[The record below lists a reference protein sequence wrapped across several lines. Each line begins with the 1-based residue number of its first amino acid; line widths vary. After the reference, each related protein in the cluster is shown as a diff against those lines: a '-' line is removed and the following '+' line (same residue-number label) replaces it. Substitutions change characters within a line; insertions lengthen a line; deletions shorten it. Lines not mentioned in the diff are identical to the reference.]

1 MTRRRFVNEGAG
13 VVAALVL
20 AGCGSASSDT
30 ESVARPGAPEPTASV
45 GAPVAVSKS
54 FTKKVY
60 VHLMPWFESNAT
72 SGNGAWGAH
81 WTMNT
86 KNPNI
91 VDGSGKRQI
100 AAHYYPLIGPYGSGD
115 KDVVEYQLLLMK
127 YAGVDG
133 VLIDWP
139 GTLNCVD
146 YPKNKQNA
154 EAFINKT
161 AAAGLEFAIV
171 YEDNNFTLAP
181 TYGCSVP
188 DKLAAARNDMVYM
201 RDNYFNRSNYI
212 KVNNAPLLLDF
223 GPQTFKSPS
232 DWSNIFSPLSTKPTF
247 LTLWY
252 QKGDAGA
259 NAQGEY
265 PWIYSDFTAGL
276 QHWYANVWPG
286 VKFGV
291 AYPGF
296 NSFYNEGGWG
306 GPTWS
311 IAHNGSGTFGQ
322 TMDMAKNSG
331 VNWIQLA
338 TWNDYGEGTMIE
350 PTREFGYGALT
361 TLQQK
366 LGVPYGQS
374 QLELIAKLYEQRKQN
389 AGNATRQA
397 QLNEAFNHF
406 VALQPDKAA
415 TILNGGTTPP
425 PTGNNPTV
433 TNAGFES
440 GTSGWN
446 TWSPNGTQGAAFAET
461 YNGGYNS
468 ANHLTHYSPGAFETW
483 TYQTVSGISNGNYRV
498 RAWVRKGG
506 DFGFSRLQAKTCAD
520 CTPAATN
527 LGTYGNWT
535 QLETPTIAVTAGYLE
550 FGLHTQAFTGSS
562 FVHLDDVQI
571 IRQ

>member
-1 MTRRRFVNEGAG
+1 MTRHRFMNEGAS
-13 VVAALVL
+13 VFAALLL
-20 AGCGSASSDT
+20 AGCGSAST
-30 ESVARPGAPEPTASV
+30 EPESQPGAEGPTATLT
-45 GAPVAVSKS
+45 APVSVPKT

-60 VHLMPWFESNAT
+60 AHVMPWFESNAS
-72 SGNGAWGAH
+72 SGNGSWGIH
-81 WTMNT
+81 WTMAN
-86 KNPNI
+86 KNPNVI
-91 VDGSGKRQI
+91 DGSGKRQI
-100 AAHYYPLIGPYGSGD
+100 ASYYYPLIGPYASGD

-127 YAGVDG
+127 YAGIDG

-139 GTLNCVD
+139 GTLNCLD

-154 EAFINKT
+154 EAMINKT
-161 AAAGLEFAIV
+161 AAVGLEFAVV

-181 TYGCSVP
+181 QSGCPVP
-188 DKLAAARNDMVYM
+188 DKLGAARNDMVFL
-201 RDNYFNRSNYI
+201 RDNYFSRSNHI

-223 GPQTFKSPS
+223 GPQTFSSPS
-232 DWSNIFSPLSTKPTF
+232 DWTNIFSPLSTKPTF

-252 QKGDAGA
+252 ESGEAGS
-259 NAQGEY
+259 NAKGEY
-265 PWIYSDFTAGL
+265 PWIYSDFTTGL
-276 QHWYANVWPG
+276 QNFYNNRPLG

-296 NSFYNEGGWG
+296 NTFYTDGGWG
-306 GPTWS
+306 GPGWS
-311 IAHNGSGTFGQ
+311 LPHNGTGTLGQ
-322 TMDMAKNSG
+322 TLDLAKNSG

-374 QLELIAKLYEQRKQN
+374 QLELIAKLYEQRKQYAN
-389 AGNATRQA
+389 DSAKQA
-397 QLNEAFNHF
+397 QLNTAFNHF
-406 VALQPDKAA
+406 VNLQPDQAA
-415 TILNGGTTPP
+415 AILNGGTTPP
-425 PTGNNPTV
+425 TNNPSV

-440 GTSGWN
+440 GMSGWN
-446 TWSPNGTQGAAFAET
+446 TWSPNGTAGAAFTET

-483 TYQTVSGISNGNYRV
+483 TYQTVNGIANGNYRV

-506 DFGFSRLQAKTCAD
+506 DFGFSRLQAKTCAS
-520 CTPAATN
+520 CSPAATN
-527 LGTYGNWT
+527 LGTYSNWT

-550 FGLHTQAFTGSS
+550 FGLHTQAFSGSS

>member
-1 MTRRRFVNEGAG
+1 MTRHRFVNEGAG
-13 VVAALVL
+13 VFAALVL
-20 AGCGSASSDT
+20 AGCGSTPSETGS
-30 ESVARPGAPEPTASV
+30 EARPGAEQPSAAVS
-45 GAPVAVSKS
+45 APLAVSKT

-60 VHLMPWFESNAT
+60 VHLMPWFESNTT
-72 SGNGAWGAH
+72 SGNGSWGAH
-81 WTMNT
+81 WTMAN
-86 KNPNI
+86 KNPNV
-91 VDGSGKRQI
+91 VDGTGKRQI
-100 AAHYYPLIGPYGSGD
+100 ASHYYPLIGPYGSGD
-115 KDVVEYQLLLMK
+115 KDVIEYQLLLMK

-171 YEDNNFTLAP
+171 YEDNNLTLAP
-181 TYGCSVP
+181 GYGCSVP
-188 DKLAAARNDMVYM
+188 DKYAVARNDMSYM
-201 RDNYFNRSNYI
+201 RDNYFSRGNYI
-212 KVNNAPLLLDF
+212 KINNAPLLLDF

-252 QKGDAGA
+252 QNGDAGA

-265 PWIYSDFTAGL
+265 PWIYSDFTTGL
-276 QHWYANVWPG
+276 QNFYNNRPLG

-296 NSFYNEGGWG
+296 NTFYTAGGWG

-311 IAHNGSGTFGQ
+311 LPYNGTGTFGQ

-350 PTREFGYGALT
+350 PTREFGYGFLT

-374 QLELIAKLYEQRKQN
+374 QLELIGKLYEQRKQY
-389 AGNATRQA
+389 AGDASKQS
-397 QLNEAFNHF
+397 QLNEAFNYF

-415 TILNGGTTPP
+415 TILGGGTTNPP
-425 PTGNNPTV
+425 PTNPTV
-433 TNAGFES
+433 TNSGFES
-440 GTSGWN
+440 GMTGWN
-446 TWSPNGTQGAAFAET
+446 TWSPNGTAGAAFTET

-483 TYQTVSGISNGNYRV
+483 TYQQLNGLPNGNYRV

-506 DFGFSRLQAKTCAD
+506 DFGFSFLQAKTCAS
-520 CTPAATN
+520 CTPALTH
-527 LGTYGNWT
+527 LGTYGSWT
-535 QLETPTIAVTAGYLE
+535 QVETPTIAVTAGYLE
-550 FGLHTQAFTGSS
+550 FGLHTQATSGSS
-562 FVHLDDVQI
+562 YVHLDDVQL

>member
-1 MTRRRFVNEGAG
+1 MTRHRFMNEGAG
-13 VVAALVL
+13 VFAALLL
-20 AGCGSASSDT
+20 AGCGSAST
-30 ESVARPGAPEPTASV
+30 ESEGQPGAEAPTATIT
-45 GAPVAVSKS
+45 APVSVPKT

-60 VHLMPWFESNAT
+60 AHVMPWFETNAS
-72 SGNGAWGAH
+72 SGNGSWGIH
-81 WTMNT
+81 WTMAN
-86 KNPNI
+86 KNPNVI
-91 VDGSGKRQI
+91 DGSGKRQI
-100 AAHYYPLIGPYGSGD
+100 ASYYYPLIGPYASGD

-127 YAGVDG
+127 YAGIDG

-139 GTLNCVD
+139 GTLNCLD

-154 EAFINKT
+154 EAMINKT
-161 AAAGLEFAIV
+161 AAVGLEFAVV

-181 TYGCSVP
+181 QSGCPVP
-188 DKLAAARNDMVYM
+188 DKLGAARNDMVFL
-201 RDNYFNRSNYI
+201 RDNYFSRSNHI

-223 GPQTFKSPS
+223 GPQTFSSPS
-232 DWSNIFSPLSTKPTF
+232 DWTNIFSPLSTKPTF

-252 QKGDAGA
+252 ESGDAGA
-259 NAQGEY
+259 NAKGEY
-265 PWIYSDFTAGL
+265 PWIYSDFTTGL
-276 QHWYANVWPG
+276 QNFYNNRPLG

-296 NSFYNEGGWG
+296 NTFYTDGGWG
-306 GPTWS
+306 GPGWS
-311 IAHNGSGTFGQ
+311 LPHNGTGTFGQ
-322 TMDMAKNSG
+322 TLDLAKNSG

-366 LGVPYGQS
+366 LGVSYNQS
-374 QLELIAKLYEQRKQN
+374 HLELIAKLYAQRKQYAN
-389 AGNATRQA
+389 DSAKQA
-397 QLNEAFNHF
+397 QLNTAFNHF
-406 VALQPDKAA
+406 VNLQPDQAA
-415 TILNGGTTPP
+415 AILNGGTTPP
-425 PTGNNPTV
+425 PNNNNPTV

-440 GTSGWN
+440 GMSGWN
-446 TWSPNGTQGAAFAET
+446 TWSPNGTAGAAFTET

-483 TYQTVSGISNGNYRV
+483 TYQTVSGIPNGNYRV

-506 DFGFSRLQAKTCAD
+506 DFGFSRLQAKICAS

-527 LGTYGNWT
+527 LGTYSSWT

-550 FGLHTQAFTGSS
+550 FGLHTQAFSGSS